1 MEGGGAGVDTGGCET
16 ADALVES
23 ASVDELA
30 DELVDDVLLLFS
42 FSLIDAAGLLAFAV
56 CLEPPPMRLRRM
68 FHLPLPGSSSGKS
81 LESADRADAGRIS
94 ASGMVVL
101 AGVGFR

>member
-1 MEGGGAGVDTGGCET
+1 VEGGGAGVDTGGSET
-16 ADALVES
+16 ADAVVES
-23 ASVDELA
+23 VSVDELA
-30 DELVDDVLLLFS
+30 DDVLLLFS
-42 FSLIDAAGLLAFAV
+42 LSLIDAAGLLAFAV
-56 CLEPPPMRLRRM
+56 CLEPPPMRFRRM

-94 ASGMVVL
+94 ASGMLVL

>member
-1 MEGGGAGVDTGGCET
+1 MEGGGAGVDTGGSEI
-16 ADALVES
+16 ADAVVES

-30 DELVDDVLLLFS
+30 DDVLLLFS
-42 FSLIDAAGLLAFAV
+42 LSLIDAAGLLAFAV

-94 ASGMVVL
+94 ASGMLVL